1 MLSEVFKEVG
11 GILLGAGLTG
21 VCSYLLGRAL
31 LARLR
36 GVEREL
42 TAAEHALFS
51 FAAGTACL
59 SGLVFVLCATGL
71 FYDASVWALAGLI
84 VVAAARWA
92 RRSPCTRA
100 AFPQPAS
107 VIWGGFL
114 AVVGL
119 LYGGLYLIYAA
130 APEISPDG
138 VAYHLGLVRRYY
150 GAHGFPAITT
160 NIYAYLSQGA
170 EMLYLFAYA
179 VGRHSAA
186 KLVHFSF
193 LVGGVGAILLLAR
206 RFQVWPA
213 GVIGAVLYAC
223 SPVVGSVAAST
234 YNGCALA
241 FFQFMTF
248 YALMVW
254 WKGRQG
260 GLLPLIG
267 IFAGFCFSIK
277 YTGYLAVPLGLAV
290 VGWGTWRRL
299 RQPRTAFRRIL
310 VVGAVAALFVAPWL
324 VKNAVL
330 VDNPTSPFFNKVF
343 PNPYVTVSFEQT
355 YESYL
360 EDYVHGDDSTSWL
373 EYALEL
379 TVRGTRLQG
388 LLGPAFLLTPL
399 ALLAWRRPLV
409 KPLLACSLLFALP
422 WLQNA
427 GTRFLIPSLMFWS
440 LGMGLFFGTSRR
452 SWLAALGLL
461 LASAHAVSSW
471 PSILHAWHEYP
482 AFRLDPEVPWK
493 AALRVE
499 PEEHYLARRVDGYMT
514 AAWLRRET
522 KSSDRIFSL
531 EVLPEA
537 YFDSELLVYYQG
549 AENETLVEVLRAGVD
564 PQYQP
569 TRALRVRGPSRAF
582 TGLRIVQHAEHTSA
596 QWRVLELVPQSDAGP
611 ISPKPDWTIRA
622 RPFPWTA
629 ARILDGNPF
638 TGWFSWEPLYD
649 GMSIEVDFPS
659 ALEISGLELI
669 FPWNQHH
676 LELEFHGR
684 GETGEWVRWETE
696 STWSRLPVSL
706 AAARAWF
713 GEELRRRG
721 ISYFVGHT
729 GAGFGPISRVI
740 EKDPAAWGLRE
751 EARYEPFLIY
761 KVEES
766 RRVSPSAVPP
776 QSAVRRRD

>member
-1 MLSEVFKEVG
+1 M
-11 GILLGAGLTG
+11 LGAGLTILS
-21 VCSYLLGRAL
+21 SYLLGRTL
-31 LARLR
+31 LALFPP
-36 GVEREL
+36 VEREL
-42 TAAEHALFS
+42 TAAEHVLFS
-51 FAAGTACL
+51 FAVGTACL
-59 SGLVFVLCATGL
+59 SGLVFVLCASAL
-71 FYDASVWALAGLI
+71 FYDASVWLLAGLI
-84 VVAAARWA
+84 VAAAAMWA
-92 RRSPCTRA
+92 RRSPRSRP
-100 AFPQPAS
+100 AFPRPTS
-107 VIWGGFL
+107 VIWSGFL
-114 AVVGL
+114 ALVGL
-119 LYGGLYLIYAA
+119 LYGGLYLIHAA

-186 KLVHFSF
+186 KLVHLSF

-206 RFQVWPA
+206 RFRCWPA

-223 SPVVGSVAAST
+223 SPVVGPVAAST

-248 YALMVW
+248 YALVLW
-254 WKGRQG
+254 WKRRQG

-267 IFAGFCFSIK
+267 ILAGFCFSIK
-277 YTGYLAVPLGLAV
+277 YTGYLAVPLALAV

-299 RQPRTAFRRIL
+299 QQPRVAFRRVL
-310 VVGAVAALFVAPWL
+310 VVGAVAALFVAPWM
-324 VKNAVL
+324 VKNSVL

-343 PNPYVTVSFEQT
+343 PNPYVTVFFEQT
-355 YESYL
+355 FRSYL
-360 EDYVHGDDSTSWL
+360 EDYSHADEQTSWL
-373 EYALEL
+373 EYVLEL
-379 TVRGTRLQG
+379 TVRGTKLQG
-388 LLGPAFLLTPL
+388 LLGPAFLLAPL
-399 ALLAWRRPLV
+399 ALLAWRRPLG
-409 KPLLACSLLFALP
+409 KPLVICSLLFALP

-427 GTRFLIPSLMFWS
+427 GTRFLIPAAMFWS
-440 LGMGLFFGTSRR
+440 LGLGLALTATRR
-452 SWLAALGLL
+452 RWLAAPALL

-482 AFRLDPEVPWK
+482 AFRLDREVPWK
-493 AALRVE
+493 AALRLE
-499 PEEHYLARRVDGYMT
+499 PEEQYLARRVDGYGA

-522 KSSDRIFSL
+522 EPSDRIFSL

-549 AENETLVEVLRAGVD
+549 AENEMLVEVLRAGVD

-582 TGLRIVQHAEHTSA
+582 TGLRIVQRARHASA
-596 QWRVLELVPQSDAGP
+596 QWRVLELVPRAESGP
-611 ISPKPDWTIRA
+611 ITARPDWTIRA

-659 ALEISGLELI
+659 ALEISGLDLI
-669 FPWNQHH
+669 FPWNQYH
-676 LELEFHGR
+676 LELEFYVKDDAD
-684 GETGEWVRWETE
+684 EWRRWETDT
-696 STWSRLPVSL
+696 TWERLPVSL

-721 ISYFVGHT
+721 ISFFVSHAE
-729 GAGFGPISRVI
+729 GAFGPLSRVI
-740 EKDPAAWGLRE
+740 EEDPSAWGLRE
-751 EARYEPFLIY
+751 AARDGALRIY
-761 KVEES
+761 KVVGGS
-766 RRVSPSAVPP
+766 K
-776 QSAVRRRD
+776 

>member
-1 MLSEVFKEVG
+1 MLFEAFKEVG

-21 VCSYLLGRAL
+21 LCSYLSGRIL
-31 LARLR
+31 LARLPR
-36 GVEREL
+36 VQAEL

-59 SGLVFVLCATGL
+59 SGLVFLLCATGL
-71 FYDASVWALAGLI
+71 FYDASVWLLAVLI
-84 VVAAARWA
+84 VAAAATWA
-92 RRSPCTRA
+92 RRPPPCRA
-100 AFPQPAS
+100 AFPQPSSMLWSAA
-107 VIWGGFL
+107 L
-114 AVVGL
+114 ATVAV
-119 LYGGLYLIYAA
+119 LYGGLYLIHAA
-130 APEISPDG
+130 APEISADG

-186 KLVHFSF
+186 KLVHFTL
-193 LVGGVGAILLLAR
+193 LVGGVSAMLLLAR
-206 RFQVWPA
+206 RFRVWPA

-223 SPVVGSVAAST
+223 SPVVGPVAAST

-248 YALMVW
+248 YALVLW
-254 WKGRQG
+254 WKGRQDG
-260 GLLPLIG
+260 WLPLLG
-267 IFAGFCFSIK
+267 ILAGFCFSIK
-277 YTGYLAVPLGLAV
+277 YTGFLAVPLALAV
-290 VGWGTWRRL
+290 VAWGSWARL
-299 RQPRTAFRRIL
+299 KQPGVVFRRVL
-310 VVGAVAALFVAPWL
+310 VVGCAAALFVAPWL
-324 VKNAVL
+324 IKNAVL
-330 VDNPTSPFFNKVF
+330 VDNPTAPFYNNVF
-343 PNPYVTVSFEQT
+343 PNPYVTVSFEHT
-355 YESYL
+355 FRSYL

-388 LLGPAFLLTPL
+388 LLGPAFLLAPL
-399 ALLAWRRPLV
+399 ALLAWGRPLA
-409 KPLLACSLLFALP
+409 KPLLACSLLFSLP
-422 WLQNA
+422 WIENV
-427 GTRFLIPSLMFWS
+427 GTRFLIPALMFWS
-440 LGMGLFFGTSRR
+440 LGMGLFFGASRR
-452 SWLAALGLL
+452 KWPAVLGLL
-461 LASAHAVSSW
+461 LASAHAVGSW
-471 PSILHAWHEYP
+471 PSILHVWHEYP

-493 AALRVE
+493 AALRLE
-499 PEEHYLARRVDGYMT
+499 PEEQYLARRVDGYGA

-522 KSSDRIFSL
+522 RPSDRVFSV

-564 PQYQP
+564 PRFQP

-582 TGLRIVQHAEHTSA
+582 TGVRIIQRAEHPSA
-596 QWRVLELVPQSDAGP
+596 QWRVLELVPQTDTGP
-611 ISPKPDWTIRA
+611 ISPDPDWTIRA
-622 RPFPWTA
+622 HPFPWTA
-629 ARILDGNPF
+629 GRILDANPF

-649 GMSIEVDFPS
+649 GMSIDVEFPT
-659 ALEISGLELI
+659 AIEMSGLDLV

-676 LELEFHGR
+676 LDLEFLGR
-684 GETGEWVRWETE
+684 DESGQWVRWETE
-696 STWSRLPVSL
+696 STWARLPVSL

-721 ISYFVGHT
+721 ISYFVSHT
-729 GAGFGPISRVI
+729 GGGFGPISRVI

-751 EARYEPFLIY
+751 EARHEPFLIY
-761 KVEES
+761 RVAENSAIS
-766 RRVSPSAVPP
+766 RPE
-776 QSAVRRRD
+776 